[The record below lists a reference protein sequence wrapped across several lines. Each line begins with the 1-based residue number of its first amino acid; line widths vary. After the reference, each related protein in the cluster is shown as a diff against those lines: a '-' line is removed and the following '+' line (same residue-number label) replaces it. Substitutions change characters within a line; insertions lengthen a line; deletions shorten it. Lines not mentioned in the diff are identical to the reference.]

1 MTNELTPSQ
10 QVEMVMNEDKLVNN
24 LKFVKKY
31 LKFYVTVF
39 ACLYFCLFILY
50 LLLKTIN
57 PSSLTIFISI

>member
-31 LKFYVTVF
+31 LKFYVMFLRVYIF
-39 ACLYFCLFILY
+39 VCLFYIY
-50 LLLKTIN
+50 Y
-57 PSSLTIFISI
+57 